1 MKLVQ
6 MILLQGIW
14 ICSTVVLDVQAKL
27 LEGLVFLNAKRV
39 GWWLFLWYFAS
50 ISINIVRIG
59 DAWSM
64 PITIIWITGQGIF
77 IWLLICCFII
87 DFPEI
92 GIGISIF
99 VGNVLLLYIVVVRI
113 LLLLPTTT
121 SISGSVIINV
131 YIVHSFLN
139 LGAWPLFSSDIP
151 GEVFEKLFIIFLL
164 ICILFLALIFLI
176 IIVRWR
182 WCPWVAFQLFL

>member
-59 DAWSM
+59 DA
-64 PITIIWITGQGIF
+64 
-77 IWLLICCFII
+77 
-87 DFPEI
+87 
-92 GIGISIF
+92 
-99 VGNVLLLYIVVVRI
+99 
-113 LLLLPTTT
+113 
-121 SISGSVIINV
+121 
-131 YIVHSFLN
+131 
-139 LGAWPLFSSDIP
+139 
-151 GEVFEKLFIIFLL
+151 
-164 ICILFLALIFLI
+164 
-176 IIVRWR
+176 
-182 WCPWVAFQLFL
+182 